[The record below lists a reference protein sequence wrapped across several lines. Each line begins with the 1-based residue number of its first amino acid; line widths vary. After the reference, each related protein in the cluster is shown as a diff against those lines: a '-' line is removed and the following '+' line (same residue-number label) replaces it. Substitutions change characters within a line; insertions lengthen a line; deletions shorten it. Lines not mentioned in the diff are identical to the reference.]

1 MPLKLTIITPGKSK
15 EAWLQAAVDDY
26 VGRLRRYC
34 AVHFAIVRDV
44 PDDRPVSRVIAEEGQ
59 NILTRLQPQDYVI
72 ALDLGGEQPDSPQL
86 AANLMRWFEAG
97 GSEIVFVI
105 GGANGLDDAVLQ
117 RAQQRLC
124 LSRLTWTHQMA
135 RLLLL
140 EQCYR
145 AFRITHNEPY
155 HR

>member
-1 MPLKLTIITPGKSK
+1 MALKLTIVTPGKNK
-15 EAWLQAAVDDY
+15 EAWLQAGIDLY
-26 VGRLRRYC
+26 VRRLRRYC
-34 AVHFAIVRDV
+34 TVRFDIVRDL
-44 PDDRPVSRVIAEEGQ
+44 PDDRPARQVIADEGRY
-59 NILTRLQPQDYVI
+59 ILARIRSQDYVI
-72 ALDLGGEQPDSPQL
+72 ALDQSGEQPDSAEL
-86 AANLMRWFEAG
+86 ASCLMQWFEAG
-97 GSEIVFVI
+97 GSEIVCVI

-117 RAQQRLC
+117 RSDKRLC

-145 AFRITHNEPY
+145 AFRILNNEPY